1 MTKNLSLRHWLS
13 ERQGTISIT
22 WRSGKRC
29 EDNNGG
35 EEEEEMTFPAASS
48 RRLERTPGVREAIV
62 CRRGKV
68 ASFGRRK
75 KRVGNLKRDVSG
87 SVESLSVT
95 MAGNRQFCQN
105 AKKTLCLGDLE
116 GCRKL
121 LLVAGVKH
129 EDLFD

>member
-1 MTKNLSLRHWLS
+1 M
-13 ERQGTISIT
+13 T

-29 EDNNGG
+29 EDNNG

-48 RRLERTPGVREAIV
+48 RRLERTPGVRDAIE
-62 CRRGKV
+62 CRRGKA
-68 ASFGRRK
+68 ASLGRRNK
-75 KRVGNLKRDVSG
+75 ECGESQERCLGECGEFCRFLWRETDSFVRMLKR
-87 SVESLSVT
+87 LSV
-95 MAGNRQFCQN
+95 
-105 AKKTLCLGDLE
+105 CLGDLE